1 MSYAKTEEIIQKSRE
16 TLEITKDNRDYSTG
30 IRETEKI
37 IKGFRETKKITKK
50 NKRDS
55 RDCDI
60 LQRYTKDN
68 KIS

>member
-37 IKGFRETKKITKK
+37 IKGFRETKKITKT
-50 NKRDS
+50 NK
-55 RDCDI
+55 
-60 LQRYTKDN
+60 
-68 KIS
+68 

>member
-30 IRETEKI
+30 IRDTEKI
-37 IKGFRETKKITKK
+37 IKRVPRDKEDYKK
-50 NKRDS
+50 NKRDI

-68 KIS
+68 NIS